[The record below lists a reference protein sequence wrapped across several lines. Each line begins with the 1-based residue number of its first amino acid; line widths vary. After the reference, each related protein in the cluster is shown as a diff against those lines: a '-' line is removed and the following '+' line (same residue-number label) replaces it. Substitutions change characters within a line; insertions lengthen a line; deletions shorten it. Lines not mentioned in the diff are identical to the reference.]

1 MTKRT
6 SPIVLIQPLPC
17 ATNYID
23 QLCGALKE
31 LKASS
36 KLSIAQKLWLTTV
49 LMGIVITR
57 KLSWAAFERS
67 TLNECRQDGLRWMFS
82 HSKIPWNSL
91 IYAST
96 KVLIKHYG
104 VTSGT
109 LTIDDSDKMRSRNTR
124 KIAHVHKVRDKST
137 GGYGKGQ
144 EFIFM
149 VIVTNTV
156 TIPVDF
162 RFYTP
167 DPELSAWKQE
177 NNRLKKQKVPTKQRP
192 KRPSPDADY
201 PTKEAL
207 ALVMLRHFSDR
218 FPEIHIKIITAD
230 ALYCTGSFMDKS
242 NQYFPRSQVVTQL
255 RKNQSVRCKNGNWT
269 SLKTYFARNSGVDME
284 LIVRGRENKKVTMLG
299 HRLEVKAHGKK
310 RFIIAL
316 KYEGE
321 SEYRYLVASHLS
333 WRAID
338 IARAYTL
345 RWIIEVFIE
354 DWKSHCGWNT
364 LSKQQGVEGASRGVI
379 LSLLCDHMLLL
390 HPEQS
395 ARLKSQH
402 PGLPV
407 GCMIERI
414 KAEALIVTIEKIVV
428 SDNPKDAFNY
438 FSQALVEALPDR
450 PSSKHMA
457 GCDLGRQEPTE
468 SLKYQMA
475 A

>member
-1 MTKRT
+1 
-6 SPIVLIQPLPC
+6 VLIQPLPC
-17 ATNYID
+17 ATTYID
-23 QLCGALKE
+23 QLCQALRE
-31 LKASS
+31 LKASA
-36 KLSIAQKLWLTTV
+36 KLSITQKVWLTTV
-49 LMGIVITR
+49 LMGIVMTR
-57 KLSWAAFERS
+57 KLNWAAFERS
-67 TLNECRQDGLRWMFS
+67 SLNEYRQDGLRWMFS
-82 HSKIPWNSL
+82 HSKMPWESL
-91 IYAST
+91 IRAST

-104 VTSGT
+104 ITSGT
-109 LTIDDSDKMRSRNTR
+109 LTIDDSDKMRSRNTT

-156 TIPVDF
+156 TLPVDF

-167 DPELSAWKQE
+167 DPVLSAWRQE
-177 NNRLKKQKVPTKQRP
+177 NKRLKKEKVPAKQRP
-192 KRPSPDADY
+192 KIPDPDSNY
-201 PTKEAL
+201 PTKETL
-207 ALVMLRHFSDR
+207 ALSMLEHFSR
-218 FPEIHIKIITAD
+218 QFPEVNVKIITAD
-230 ALYCTGSFMDKS
+230 ALYGTGNFMDKS
-242 NQYFPRSQVVTQL
+242 RQHFPRSQVVTQL
-255 RKNQSVRCKNGNWT
+255 KKNQSVCCKNGRWV
-269 SLKTYFARNSGVDME
+269 SLKTYFFRNESVNVE
-284 LIVRGRENKKVTMLG
+284 LIVRGRVSKKITMLG

-310 RFIIAL
+310 RFVIAL

-321 SEYRYLVASHLS
+321 SEYRYLVANDLS
-333 WRAID
+333 WRAMD

-345 RWIIEVFIE
+345 RWIVEVFIE

-364 LSKQQGVEGASRGVI
+364 LSKQQGIEGASRGVI

-395 ARLKSQH
+395 ARLKNQQ

-414 KAEALIVTIEKIVV
+414 KAEALIVTVEKIVV
-428 SDNPKDAFNY
+428 SDNPITAFES
-438 FSQALVEALPDR
+438 FSKAVVEALPDR

-468 SLKYQMA
+468 SLMYQMTG
-475 A
+475 

>member
-1 MTKRT
+1 M
-6 SPIVLIQPLPC
+6 LIQPLPC
-17 ATNYID
+17 ATTYID
-23 QLCGALKE
+23 QLCAALRE
-31 LKASS
+31 LKVSA
-36 KLSIAQKLWLTTV
+36 KLSIVQKLWLTTV
-49 LMGIVITR
+49 LMGIVMTR
-57 KLSWAAFERS
+57 KLNWAAFERS
-67 TLNECRQDGLRWMFS
+67 TLNECRQGALRWMFS
-82 HSKIPWNSL
+82 HSKMPWELL
-91 IYAST
+91 IHAST

-104 VTSGT
+104 ITSGT
-109 LTIDDSDKMRSRNTR
+109 LTIDDSDKVRSRNTT
-124 KIAHVHKVRDKST
+124 KIAHVHKVKDKST
-137 GGYGKGQ
+137 GGYGQGQ

-149 VIVTNTV
+149 VIVTDTV
-156 TIPVDF
+156 TLPVDF

-167 DPELSAWKQE
+167 DPVLSAWRRE
-177 NNRLKKQKVPTKQRP
+177 NNKLKRQKVPPKQRP
-192 KRPSPDADY
+192 KRPEPDVNY
-201 PTKEAL
+201 PTKETL
-207 ALVMLRHFSDR
+207 ALGMLDSFSRR
-218 FPEIHIKIITAD
+218 FPEVNVKIITAD
-230 ALYCTGSFMDKS
+230 ALYGTGNFMDKS
-242 NQYFPRSQVVTQL
+242 HQCFPRSQVVTQL
-255 RKNQSVRCKNGNWT
+255 RKNQSVRCKNGRWV
-269 SLKTYFARNSGVDME
+269 SLKNYFSRGEGVEVE
-284 LIVRGRENKKVTMLG
+284 LVVRGRVSKKITMLG

-310 RFIIAL
+310 RFVIAL

-345 RWIIEVFIE
+345 RWIVEVFIE

-395 ARLKSQH
+395 ARLKNQQ

-414 KAEALIVTIEKIVV
+414 KAEALVATVEKIVV
-428 SDNPKDAFNY
+428 SDNPKTAFKY
-438 FSQALVEALPDR
+438 FSQAVVEALTDR

-468 SLKYQMA
+468 SLKYQQA

>member
-1 MTKRT
+1 
-6 SPIVLIQPLPC
+6 VLIQPLPC
-17 ATNYID
+17 ATTYID
-23 QLCGALKE
+23 QLCAALRE
-31 LKASS
+31 LKVSA
-36 KLSIAQKLWLTTV
+36 KLSIVQKLWLTTV
-49 LMGIVITR
+49 LMGIVMTR
-57 KLSWAAFERS
+57 KLNWAAFERS
-67 TLNECRQDGLRWMFS
+67 TLNECRQGALRWMFS
-82 HSKIPWNSL
+82 HSKMPWELL
-91 IYAST
+91 IHAST

-104 VTSGT
+104 ITSGT
-109 LTIDDSDKMRSRNTR
+109 LTIDDSDKVRSRNTT
-124 KIAHVHKVRDKST
+124 KIAHVHKVKDKST
-137 GGYGKGQ
+137 GGYGQGQ

-149 VIVTNTV
+149 VIVTDTV
-156 TIPVDF
+156 TLPVDF

-167 DPELSAWKQE
+167 DPVLSAWRRE
-177 NNRLKKQKVPTKQRP
+177 NNKLKRQKVPPKQRP
-192 KRPSPDADY
+192 KRPEPDVNY
-201 PTKEAL
+201 PTKETL
-207 ALVMLRHFSDR
+207 ALGMLDSFSRR
-218 FPEIHIKIITAD
+218 FPEVNVKIITAD
-230 ALYCTGSFMDKS
+230 ALYGTGNFMDKS
-242 NQYFPRSQVVTQL
+242 HQCFPRSQVVTQL
-255 RKNQSVRCKNGNWT
+255 RKNQSVRCKNGRWV
-269 SLKTYFARNSGVDME
+269 SLKNYFSRSEGVEVE
-284 LIVRGRENKKVTMLG
+284 LVVRGRVSKKITMLG

-310 RFIIAL
+310 RFVIAL

-345 RWIIEVFIE
+345 RWIVEVFIE

-395 ARLKSQH
+395 ARLKNQQ

-414 KAEALIVTIEKIVV
+414 KAEALVATVEKIVV
-428 SDNPKDAFNY
+428 SDNPKTAFKY
-438 FSQALVEALPDR
+438 FSQAVVEALPDR

-468 SLKYQMA
+468 SLKYQQA